1 MTIPL
6 IIFATLSFFAFY
18 SFNPINASSGWF
30 YHVIVRPVSVV
41 PASVR
46 AASIE
51 TFEEAHHHAHVPA
64 MVLSLIVAGL
74 GILTAFATYRWKK
87 INADALADRF
97 KGLYN
102 FSLNKWFFDEIYGVG
117 VVGVTLVFARLL
129 RWFDNTIIDGLVN
142 GSASWTKAVVFGY
155 REHKKITKFSALAF
169 LIVGVFVS
177 LLVALWTGQWFLS
190 SQQTVSSMLVA
201 IIMAFLCGGLTFF
214 FFWSGAGGFDKYVVD
229 GLVNGVAY
237 SSGFF
242 GILLRKLQTGKVQT
256 YIVFVVLGV
265 MVFFFVFR

>member
-1 MTIPL
+1 MH
-6 IIFATLSFFAFY
+6 Y
-18 SFNPINASSGWF
+18 S
-30 YHVIVRPVSVV
+30 
-41 PASVR
+41 
-46 AASIE
+46 
-51 TFEEAHHHAHVPA
+51 A
-64 MVLSLIVAGL
+64 MGLSLFIAGL
-74 GILTAFATYRWKK
+74 GIYIAYLTYYRKK
-87 INADALADRF
+87 ISADIAAG
-97 KGLYN
+97 KYPGLYK
-102 FSLNKWFFDEIYGVG
+102 FLLNKWYFDEIYGAL
-117 VVGVTLVFARLL
+117 VVGGTIAFTHLL
-129 RWFDNTIIDGLVN
+129 RWFDNTIIDGMVN

-155 REHKKITKFSALAF
+155 REHKKTTKFSALAF

-190 SQQTVSSMLVA
+190 SQQTISSMLSA

-214 FFWSGAGGFDKYVVD
+214 FFWSGAGGFDKHVVD

-242 GILLRKLQTGKVQT
+242 GILFRKLQTGKVQT